1 MRGITAVIFD
11 MYDTLVQNEQHFW
24 QATFEEVV
32 REQDLDTTAD
42 RLWAEWRAVE
52 KEFRLSRI
60 KPGVAFKSYYQAW
73 RESFAHAFAV
83 LRLKGDADAAAQRSF
98 QDISQRPP
106 FPETLEALG
115 IIQPR
120 WQTAILSN
128 ADDAYLLPNI
138 ARLGLR
144 FAAVVSSEAA
154 GCYKPQPDL
163 FRQMLSRLG
172 VSPQDAVYVGDRQF
186 EDVTGASQVGMR
198 TVWINRLA
206 APLDPAM
213 PAPDYQISNLLQL
226 PALLDHSVTEERG
239 VQRG

>member
-1 MRGITAVIFD
+1 MSRITAVIFD

-24 QATFEEVV
+24 QATFEEIV

-42 RLWAEWRAVE
+42 RLWAEWRTVE

-73 RESFAHAFAV
+73 RESFANAFTV
-83 LRLKGDADAAAQRSF
+83 LQLKGDAVAAAHQAV
-98 QDISQRPP
+98 QDISRRPP

-115 IIQPR
+115 LIQPR
-120 WQTAILSN
+120 WQTGILSN
-128 ADDAYLLPNI
+128 ADDDFLHPNV

-144 FAAVVSSEAA
+144 FAAVVSSETA

-163 FRQMLSRLG
+163 FREMLSRLG
-172 VSPQDAVYVGDRQF
+172 ASPQEAVYVGDRQF

-198 TVWINRLA
+198 AVWVNRLG
-206 APLDPAM
+206 APLDPAL
-213 PAPDYQISNLLQL
+213 PAPDYQVSNLLQL
-226 PALLDHSVTEERG
+226 PPLLDHSVTEERG

>member
-1 MRGITAVIFD
+1 MRGITTVIFD

-24 QATFEEVV
+24 QTTFEEVV
-32 REQDLDTTAD
+32 RDQDLDTTAD
-42 RLWAEWRAVE
+42 RLWAEWRVVE
-52 KEFRLSRI
+52 REFRHSRI

-73 RESFAHAFAV
+73 KESFDHAFTV
-83 LRLKGDADAAAQRSF
+83 LRLKGDAVAAAHQAIMG
-98 QDISQRPP
+98 ISRRPP
-106 FPETLEALG
+106 FPETLGALSL
-115 IIQPR
+115 IQPR

-128 ADDAYLLPNI
+128 ADDAFLLPNV
-138 ARLGLR
+138 ARLGLQ

-163 FRQMLSRLG
+163 FREMLSRLG

-206 APLDPAM
+206 APLDPTL

-226 PALLDHSVTEERG
+226 SRMLGHDQSI
-239 VQRG
+239 

>member
-1 MRGITAVIFD
+1 MSKITTVIFD
-11 MYDTLVQNEQHFW
+11 MYDTLVRNEQHFW

-83 LRLKGDADAAAQRSF
+83 LQLKGDAVAAAQ
-98 QDISQRPP
+98 QAIMDISRRPP

-115 IIQPR
+115 LIQPR

-128 ADDAYLLPNI
+128 ADDAFLLPNV
-138 ARLGLR
+138 ARLGLP

-163 FRQMLSRLG
+163 FRDTLFRLG
-172 VSPQDAVYVGDRQF
+172 LSPQGAAYVGDRQF
-186 EDVTGASQVGMR
+186 EDVTGASQVGMS
-198 TVWINRLA
+198 TVWINRLGTS
-206 APLDPAM
+206 LDPTL
-213 PAPDYQISNLLQL
+213 PAPDYQISNLLEL
-226 PALLDHSVTEERG
+226 PRLLDD
-239 VQRG
+239 Q